1 MCGADDEPNSKME
14 KVCVCV
20 WERAVGLKMTTTF
33 QREMEAI

>member
-1 MCGADDEPNSKME
+1 MCGADDESTSKME

-20 WERAVGLKMTTTF
+20 WTVGKKMTTTF